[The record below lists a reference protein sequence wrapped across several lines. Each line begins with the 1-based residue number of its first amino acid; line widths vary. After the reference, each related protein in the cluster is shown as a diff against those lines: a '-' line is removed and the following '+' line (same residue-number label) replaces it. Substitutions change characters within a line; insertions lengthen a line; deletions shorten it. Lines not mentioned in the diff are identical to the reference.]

1 MNQFAALNSIMDKMV
16 SDGAN
21 SYDTIVRSIGRK
33 MNNIF
38 RKMTR
43 QERREAELAINTLQ
57 MEQQIKEEG
66 KITMVDWS
74 YFNKFESIS
83 DKYLPSYGEG
93 ETKASQIVT
102 AVTKLVYKWYNDGDV
117 YDNTHAM
124 TGWANDLSSY
134 ANWLRK
140 YTDAAGILDRIQ
152 DCWNNGQYEDLLKA
166 LADKLLDDEDL
177 EQAAKQKKIDSIY
190 KAEGPYRFEERYDD
204 DEEEY

>member
-1 MNQFAALNSIMDKMV
+1 
-16 SDGAN
+16 
-21 SYDTIVRSIGRK
+21 
-33 MNNIF
+33 
-38 RKMTR
+38 
-43 QERREAELAINTLQ
+43 
-57 MEQQIKEEG
+57 
-66 KITMVDWS
+66 MVDWS

-117 YDNTHAM
+117 YDNTGSM

>member
-1 MNQFAALNSIMDKMV
+1 
-16 SDGAN
+16 
-21 SYDTIVRSIGRK
+21 
-33 MNNIF
+33 
-38 RKMTR
+38 
-43 QERREAELAINTLQ
+43 
-57 MEQQIKEEG
+57 
-66 KITMVDWS
+66 MVDWS

-117 YDNTHAM
+117 YDNTGSM

-140 YTDAAGILDRIQ
+140 YTDAAGILDRIR
-152 DCWNNGQYEDLLKA
+152 DCWNEGQYEDLLKA

-204 DEEEY
+204 DEDEY